1 MTVPLTVAFTARA
14 TKETR
19 QAIAWWRENRPAAPY
34 LLEQE
39 LRNVLALVAS
49 APTLGAVA
57 RDARVKGVRRVLMRR
72 TRYHLY
78 YRINAGGTLLE
89 VVALWHANRRDPPLQ
104 NT

>member
-14 TKETR
+14 ARQTR
-19 QAIAWWRENRPAAPY
+19 RALTWWRENRPASPG

-39 LRNVLALVAS
+39 LRSVLALVAS

-57 RDARVKGVRRVLMRR
+57 RDARVKDVRRVLLRR

-78 YRINAGGTLLE
+78 YRIDASGAGLE
-89 VVALWHANRRDPPLQ
+89 VLAVWHASRREPSL
-104 NT
+104 